1 MLGGNAST
9 VQRDR
14 TALLEHNG
22 YKLAFTML
30 EMEGA
35 ASTVHSRPFPPGVMV
50 RPARSADAAQVHALA
65 QRVWAGRPYVSL
77 PSENSLRGWLNRSD
91 LSLFR
96 VAIAGG
102 RMVGFTAAACTPLR
116 AEIEDVQVDP
126 SFQRRSLATALV
138 TDTMTQLAGRAS
150 GPVRLHTE
158 GHDPAGAR
166 LLYERIGFVTVREH
180 HRFRRPLFG

>member
-1 MLGGNAST
+1 LGSRLLQGAESAAKHAAGRSEARAVLGGNAST

-65 QRVWAGRPYVSL
+65 QRAW
-77 PSENSLRGWLNRSD
+77 
-91 LSLFR
+91 
-96 VAIAGG
+96 
-102 RMVGFTAAACTPLR
+102 
-116 AEIEDVQVDP
+116 
-126 SFQRRSLATALV
+126 
-138 TDTMTQLAGRAS
+138 AS

-166 LLYERIGFVTVREH
+166 SLYERLGFVTVREH